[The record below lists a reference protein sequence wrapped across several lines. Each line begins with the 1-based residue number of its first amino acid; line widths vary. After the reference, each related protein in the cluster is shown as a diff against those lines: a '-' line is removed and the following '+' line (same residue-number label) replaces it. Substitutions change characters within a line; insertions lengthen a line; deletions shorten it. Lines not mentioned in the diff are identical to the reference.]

1 MIHSSAVHSVLGQP
15 LPELRKETLS
25 KIMKSRAIRELS
37 MVKKQSCESCF
48 AVGSDKQTVAL
59 RNKIMA
65 PVTGSLEVARKLDL
79 FVSHLK
85 NVDM

>member
-1 MIHSSAVHSVLGQP
+1 MIHSSVVHSVLGQP

>member
-1 MIHSSAVHSVLGQP
+1 MNVHSVLGQP
-15 LPELRKETLS
+15 LPKLRKETLS
-25 KIMKSRAIRELS
+25 KIMKSGAIQELL

-48 AVGSDKQTVAL
+48 GVGSDKQTVAL

-65 PVTGSLEVARKLDL
+65 PITGSLEVARKLDL

-85 NVDM
+85 TVDM